1 MNWNRVSAATLFFV
15 GIECGGCSDGGL
27 TPGGEPRV
35 HAGVVETFRTV
46 AQKDFPFIR
55 PALDAERIYADYEGG
70 GPIVALSRTTGEEV
84 WRYERPFGG
93 PSSVSVHRG
102 KVLFAG
108 TYAIA
113 LDAVTGR
120 ELWRYDLGGSAS
132 LGVTSAQA
140 DGFYLGTDRFI
151 LGVSVQDGSLL
162 WRTEV
167 GPGWRY
173 RGIVRGVSVSG
184 DTVYANVE
192 QYLAENGHLAVGHVF
207 ALDRRTGAILWKFT
221 EGDGTDRSWF
231 RNEPVVAGR
240 FLLLSDHEKNMWIA
254 VDRMTGQLRWR
265 APGDRDRYFGALDAP
280 KVSGDTVYAAS
291 ADRWVTA
298 MNLNT
303 GAVLWAT
310 RLGGSIDAI
319 TLCGNRVLAHDL
331 GLNVLERT
339 TGKLLKVVVEDTP
352 GYSTLL
358 VSKFASDGRH
368 AYVLGNRFVYG
379 YRCPE

>member
-1 MNWNRVSAATLFFV
+1 MIRGVFSAAALLV
-15 GIECGGCSDGGL
+15 GAACGGCNDGGV
-27 TPGGEPRV
+27 TPGPERPGY
-35 HAGVVETFRTV
+35 AGVVQLFRTPV
-46 AQKDFPFIR
+46 KSEFRFEL
-55 PALDAERIYADYEGG
+55 PALDADRIYADYDGG
-70 GPIVALSRTTGEEV
+70 GPIVALSRTNGEEV

-93 PSSVSVHRG
+93 PASLSVHVGR
-102 KVLFAG
+102 VLFAG
-108 TYAIA
+108 SHAIA
-113 LDAVTGR
+113 LDAATGR
-120 ELWRYDLGGSAS
+120 ELWRYDVGGNAS
-132 LGVTSAQA
+132 LGVTSAHA
-140 DGFYLGTDRFI
+140 GGFYFGTDRFI
-151 LGVSVQDGSLL
+151 FAMSVQDGSLL

-207 ALDRRTGAILWKFT
+207 ALDRRTGAVLWKFT

-240 FLLLSDHEKNMWIA
+240 FLLLSDHEKNTWIA
-254 VDRMTGQLRWR
+254 VDRMTGQLRWKT
-265 APGDRDRYFGALDAP
+265 PGDQDRYFGALDAP

-331 GLNVLERT
+331 VLHVLDRT
-339 TGKLLKVVVEDTP
+339 TGKLLNVVTEDTP

-368 AYVLGNRFVYG
+368 AYVLGNRYVYG